1 MILMLMS
8 YVAQRTGTFT
18 IEDKIKL
25 LEFISFVAQ
34 NPDVSSK
41 EIVTTYMRRLT

>member
-1 MILMLMS
+1 MLLMLMS
-8 YVAQRTGTFT
+8 YVAQRAGTFT

-41 EIVTTYMRRLT
+41 QIVTTYMRRLA